1 MTPNILKYAPH
12 SLALLV
18 IFCISS
24 CSSPQKLYE
33 KGKYDKAYDAALSE
47 VKEKKDRKSKV
58 LLNKAFAKWLDNVR
72 GDMIVLAD
80 GYEIDD
86 LKHNLD
92 LYADVDDRY
101 AQGSVYLDDENHIK
115 YDQMVVDQ
123 DAEIDA
129 TYAEG
134 LALIADY
141 RIRQEKRNAQA
152 AYYHFRLVN
161 EYAQTDYPDLDQ
173 LMADALDLGTI
184 VYNVTAQLDF
194 GLSYEWDVDRRF
206 DDMEGRDGFVQV
218 IYNGPSSVGDCQ
230 VVCDFSRLEENYRTD
245 VSNQNFSK
253 EIEDGYKTHV
263 DTSGNTIKTPQYRTV
278 TGTVQTTRTSKII
291 AWRVDLEVRNVT
303 GHCDLREYRFT
314 EQVVDEVDEY
324 ATGGDDRA
332 IPSKF
337 FQQNNQ
343 RLEDTDDMVD
353 DLIDELYRDIRD
365 YIFD

>member
-1 MTPNILKYAPH
+1 MPLNTFKP
-12 SLALLV
+12 ALLCLATL
-18 IFCISS
+18 IMFCISS

-47 VKEKKDRKSKV
+47 VKEKKDRKSKL
-58 LLNKAFAKWLDNVR
+58 LLNKAFAKWLDDVR
-72 GDMIVLAD
+72 TGMIVLAD
-80 GYEIDD
+80 GYEIGD
-86 LKHNLD
+86 LTHNLD
-92 LYADVDDRY
+92 LYAAVDDRY

-115 YDQMVVDQ
+115 YDKIMVDR

-129 TYAEG
+129 TYDEG
-134 LALIADY
+134 LALLADY
-141 RIRQEKRNAQA
+141 RTNQEKRNAQA
-152 AYYHFRLVN
+152 AYYHFRLVD
-161 EYAQTDYPDLDQ
+161 EYGNSDYPELDQ
-173 LMADALDLGTI
+173 LMSDALDLGTI

-206 DDMEGRDGFVQV
+206 DDMEGREGFVQV
-218 IYNGPSSVGDCQ
+218 VYNGPSSVGDCQ
-230 VVCDFSRLEENYRTD
+230 VVCDFSRLDENYRTN

-253 EIEDGYKTHV
+253 EVEDGYKTHV
-263 DTSGNTIKTPQYRTV
+263 DTSGNSINTPIYRTV

-291 AWRVDLEVRNVT
+291 AWQVDLEVRNVT

-324 ATGGDDRA
+324 ATSGDDRA
-332 IPSKF
+332 IPSQY

-353 DLIDELYRDIRD
+353 DLIDELYRDIRA